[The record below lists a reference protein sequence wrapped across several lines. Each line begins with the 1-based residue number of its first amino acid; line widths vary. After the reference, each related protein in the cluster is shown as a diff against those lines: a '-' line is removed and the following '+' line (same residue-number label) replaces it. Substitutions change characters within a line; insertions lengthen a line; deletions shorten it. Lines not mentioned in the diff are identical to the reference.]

1 MTVLAA
7 GLGLLIGV
15 VIGGLGGGGAVLTV
29 PALVYLLGLGAQ
41 AATTSSLVIVGLTA
55 AVGAVDHA
63 RMHGLRWRTG
73 LAFGVVGIGAA
84 FAGTRLNRLVE
95 ERVLLLGFAA
105 LMVVFAVGML
115 VGERRP
121 EPAGTPGRPTAVGP
135 GEPPGRVR
143 TVVLVVLAGSGVG
156 FLTGLFGVGGGFMII
171 PVLVLVLHVPMVMAV
186 GTSLLVIAVNSGTSL
201 AFHAGDAQI
210 DWTLTAP
217 FAVTAVVGTLAGSRV
232 ADRLP
237 NVVLTRAFAVLLLAV
252 AAPVAV
258 ENLP

>member
-7 GLGLLIGV
+7 GLGLPIGV
-15 VIGGLGGGGAVLTV
+15 VMGGLGGGGAVLTV
-29 PALVYLLGLGAQ
+29 PALVYLLGLDAQ
-41 AATTSSLVIVGLTA
+41 AATTSSLAIVGLTA

-95 ERVLLLGFAA
+95 EQVLLLGFAA
-105 LMVVFAVGML
+105 LMVVFAVAML
-115 VGERRP
+115 IGEPVGAP
-121 EPAGTPGRPTAVGP
+121 NASTAV
-135 GEPPGRVR
+135 GRVR
-143 TVVLVVLAGSGVG
+143 TVVLIVLAGSGVG

-171 PVLVLVLHVPMVMAV
+171 PALVLVLHVPMVAAV

-217 FAVTAVVGTLAGSRV
+217 FAMTAVVGALAGSRV

-237 NVVLTRAFAVLLLAV
+237 SAVLTRAFAVLLLAV
-252 AAPVAV
+252 AVLVAV
-258 ENLP
+258 ENLQ